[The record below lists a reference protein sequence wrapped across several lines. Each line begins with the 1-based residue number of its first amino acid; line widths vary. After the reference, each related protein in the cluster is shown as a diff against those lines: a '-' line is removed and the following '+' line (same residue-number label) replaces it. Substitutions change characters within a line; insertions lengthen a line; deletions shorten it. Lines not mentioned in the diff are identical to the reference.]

1 MADFQGSVILAES
14 CCWNS
19 KVLSQGKPRFILKNT
34 TFIHNATNFQA
45 SNAAMMAEML
55 PLLPPV
61 VIGMY
66 VLFAAFWP
74 QRILFFSS
82 NQRRKTMN
90 DQFYTWLLSLFLL
103 ALAITINTFI
113 VDEIVRLLDENIPLA
128 RIQLDRNLGWNLNM
142 AASAFCLLSGNYSLQ
157 MHLPCER
164 LSISSSPTFSQVCH
178 SPSARSS

>member
-1 MADFQGSVILAES
+1 
-14 CCWNS
+14 
-19 KVLSQGKPRFILKNT
+19 
-34 TFIHNATNFQA
+34 
-45 SNAAMMAEML
+45 MMAEML

-164 LSISSSPTFSQVCH
+164 LSISSPTFSQVCH